1 MGYCTLYG
9 DMCGGFALIKDV
21 PKTTVFDLCR
31 WRNEQS
37 EVIPPEIINRPP
49 SAELR
54 PDQKDTDSL
63 PPYHQLDPILEAY
76 VEQDLGIDGLISAGF
91 DPDLAKRVI
100 HAVELSEYKRR
111 QSPPGVKITP
121 RSFDRDRRMPIV
133 NRYRN

>member
-1 MGYCTLYG
+1 MFQKPQYSIYAVGE
-9 DMCGGFALIKDV
+9 MSN
-21 PKTTVFDLCR
+21 PKSSLPKLLTAPLCR
-31 WRNEQS
+31 AATGSKRY
-37 EVIPPEIINRPP
+37 RL
-49 SAELR
+49 A
-54 PDQKDTDSL
+54 

-76 VEQDLGIDGLISAGF
+76 VEQDLGIDGLINAGF
-91 DPDLAKRVI
+91 DPELAKRVI